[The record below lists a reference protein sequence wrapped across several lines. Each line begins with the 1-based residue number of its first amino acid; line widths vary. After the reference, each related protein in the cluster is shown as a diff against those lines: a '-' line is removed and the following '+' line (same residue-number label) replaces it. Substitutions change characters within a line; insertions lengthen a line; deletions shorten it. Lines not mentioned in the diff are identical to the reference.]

1 MKSIYSLLISFL
13 VCITTFVSCKNS
25 SDNQSNIAKAI
36 GSADTNIRADKAL
49 YGLLGPV
56 QTVTYSE
63 DYSLNFDRAG
73 NIVGGYSERTRYNK
87 RSRTDELYDMT
98 TETSTFD
105 ELGRVIHQLGSEY
118 EQAFIYEEDF
128 YYPSSMTGKYYETG
142 DDEPSKITH
151 TYSYTP
157 KDFDQFGNWI
167 SRMDNQEKVTRT
179 ITYWPDPYDIGTQ
192 PHYKTPKAVAKAIY
206 KAPKNEDVKTY
217 LGTYEYSKRRLADM
231 TVENMT
237 TTIVGKKDEF
247 AVRTFRIVK
256 DVAVNEKEHEVI
268 VDVLCKS
275 GDIRHMHLFVYKG
288 DDGYWYNSGL
298 GFESK
303 E

>member
-25 SDNQSNIAKAI
+25 SDNQSNISIAV
-36 GSADTNIRADKAL
+36 GSADINCRADKAL

-105 ELGRVIHQLGSEY
+105 ELGRVIHQMGSEY
-118 EQAFIYEEDF
+118 EQEYTYEEDY
-128 YYPSSMTGKYYETG
+128 YYPSSMTGKYYEIG
-142 DDEPSKITH
+142 DDEPSKVTH
-151 TYSYTP
+151 TYSYSP
-157 KDFDQFGNWI
+157 KDFDQFGNWV
-167 SRMDNQEKVTRT
+167 SRLDNQEKVTRT
-179 ITYWPDPYDIGTQ
+179 ITYWPDPYDIGAQ

-206 KAPKNEDVKTY
+206 KALKDEDVKAY
-217 LGTYEYSKRRLADM
+217 LGTYEYSKRRLVDM

-237 TTIVGKKDEF
+237 TTIVGKQDEF

-268 VDVLCKS
+268 VDVLYKS
-275 GDIRHMHLFVYKG
+275 GDIKHWHQCVYKG
-288 DDGYWYNSGL
+288 DDGYWYNQGI

-303 E
+303 D